1 MMDRAHQETDDEI
14 DYLERK
20 IGQLFQAGEDKA
32 FREFVTY
39 MNKIQPKLEALFKA
53 YQDAQK
59 KGEGV
64 QKAKDAYVQ
73 ELNKYTSHSTEY
85 RDVVDRTSHNLTLLN
100 IAALALANASMPRV
114 YANNYN
120 YLTVEANA
128 KLGISFDLVNE
139 RAVKNMAKAKKIM
152 LPYKKLDPVK
162 DQAWNV
168 KAINSQMAQG
178 ILKGES
184 IPDISKRL
192 KNVSDM
198 DNVAAVRNA
207 RTMCTA
213 AENSGRQDHMENLN
227 KAGIHVKK
235 QWVATIDERTRAW
248 HADLDGE
255 SVDYDESFDTDY
267 GTIDYPGDPDAD
279 PANTYNCRCSI
290 IDDYSEVL
298 ND

>member
-1 MMDRAHQETDDEI
+1 MMDRAHQQTDDEI

-20 IGQLFQAGEDKA
+20 ISKLFQAGEDKA

-64 QKAKDAYVQ
+64 QKAKDAYV
-73 ELNKYTSHSTEY
+73 LKLSKYTSHSTEY

-128 KLGISFDLVNE
+128 KLGISFELVNE
-139 RAVKNMAKAKKIM
+139 RAVKNMAKSKEIM
-152 LPYKKLDPVK
+152 LPYKKLDPAK

-198 DNVAAVRNA
+198 DNIAAVRNA
-207 RTMCTA
+207 RTMCTS

-267 GTIDYPGDPDAD
+267 GNIDYPGDPDAD

-290 IDDYSEVL
+290 IDDYSEV
-298 ND
+298 